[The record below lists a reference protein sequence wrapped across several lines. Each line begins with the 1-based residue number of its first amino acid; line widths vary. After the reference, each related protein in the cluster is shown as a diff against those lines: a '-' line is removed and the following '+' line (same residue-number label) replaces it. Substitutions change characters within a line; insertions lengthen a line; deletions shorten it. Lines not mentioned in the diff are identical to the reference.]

1 MMYFETN
8 SVLNDFCSY
17 DFFFKVFNS
26 VTIINIIS
34 LVIVS
39 HSDTA
44 ATGSRVFK
52 VVERGRGNNKLIL
65 KQHLA
70 ATCNVSFCKNHLLAK
85 EPEYASVLQL
95 SIIRCIVDMMM
106 DKSTGAADYSSH
118 YHKQ

>member
-1 MMYFETN
+1 MIFAVMI
-8 SVLNDFCSY
+8 
-17 DFFFKVFNS
+17 FFFKVFNS
-26 VTIINIIS
+26 VTINIIS

-52 VVERGRGNNKLIL
+52 VVERGRGNNKLILL